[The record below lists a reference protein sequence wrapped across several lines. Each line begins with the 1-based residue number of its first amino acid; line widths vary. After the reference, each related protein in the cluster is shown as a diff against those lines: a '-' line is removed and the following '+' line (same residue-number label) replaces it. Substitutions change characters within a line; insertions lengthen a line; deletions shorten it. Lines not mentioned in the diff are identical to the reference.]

1 MFFYLTSRGRQDC
14 SGGSSLLLMLVHVHV
29 LVLVLFDFSRSGRDC
44 RGSLLL
50 VLVYVLVYVLVLVLV
65 LVLVGVSSSSLERFH
80 VVVQCGRKVAGRTV
94 SVNLFVPFSFER
106 YSYPCNNYPNLVTC
120 KRQRFRFFPW
130 HTRHPA
136 PSSPSRRPIF

>member
-29 LVLVLFDFSRSGRDC
+29 LVLVLFDFSSSGRDC

-50 VLVYVLVYVLVLVLV
+50 VLVYVLVLVLMLV

-94 SVNLFVPFSFER
+94 SVNSFVHFSFER
-106 YSYPCNNYPNLVTC
+106 YSYRCTNYPNFVTC
-120 KRQRFRFFPW
+120 KRQRFRLFPW